1 MWQVIKD
8 DWRANSKSIN
18 IAGFRVLLVYR
29 FGRWRMS
36 IKSRILRMPFSFMYK
51 QMEKH
56 VRFKYGIELPYTV
69 SLGNHVTFEHQHGI
83 VIHGNSIIGDHCI
96 IRHGVTIGIRKTEK
110 QYDAPSIGSY
120 VDIGAG
126 AKILGSVKVGNHAVI
141 GANAVVISD
150 IPEFS
155 VAVGVP
161 ARIIK
166 INPKY

>member
-69 SLGNHVTFEHQHGI
+69 SLGNHVTWKF
-83 VIHGNSIIGDHCI
+83 
-96 IRHGVTIGIRKTEK
+96 
-110 QYDAPSIGSY
+110 
-120 VDIGAG
+120 
-126 AKILGSVKVGNHAVI
+126 NH
-141 GANAVVISD
+141 
-150 IPEFS
+150 
-155 VAVGVP
+155 
-161 ARIIK
+161 R
-166 INPKY
+166 